1 MSLANEPDFKRTL
14 RRAARLGLL
23 TGKVSGEQW
32 VEVQSVL
39 NNPTRK
45 NEAGQDVDLLAE
57 TAQESVSC
65 MQDSQLIGTDQTVQ
79 TINWAGILAFLQQVM
94 PMVLQ
99 FIQAL
104 LVLFPK

>member
-1 MSLANEPDFKRTL
+1 MSLSNEPDFKRTL

-32 VEVQSVL
+32 VAIQGVL
-39 NNPTRK
+39 NNPVRK

-57 TAQESVSC
+57 LAQESVTC
-65 MQDSQLIGTDQTVQ
+65 LQEQQLIGAEETVQ
-79 TINWAGILAFLQQVM
+79 TVNWTGILAFLEKVM

-99 FIQAL
+99 FLHAL
-104 LVLFPK
+104 LVLFP